1 MNTKLVALGLF
12 AALLTPTASL
22 AQGVTIYQVYD
33 QFVISN
39 AVASSCFKAEPKT
52 VLKFGENF
60 NAVIAAAAKDM
71 MKKNPG
77 LDKKLATKTLQDRM
91 DLLTKTVKEKV
102 KETGCDNP
110 QAQQMVELFKK
121 QAELEPVDKK

>member
-1 MNTKLVALGLF
+1 MNKKLAVAGLL
-12 AALLTPTASL
+12 AALIFPTGTM
-22 AQGVTIYQVYD
+22 AQGATIYQVFD

-39 AVASSCFKAEPKT
+39 AVASSCYKAEPKT

-60 NAVIAAAAKDM
+60 NAVISAAAMDM
-71 MKKNPG
+71 MKNNPG

-91 DLLTKTVKEKV
+91 DLLTKNVKEKV

-110 QAQQMVELFKK
+110 QAKQMVELFKK
-121 QAELEPVDKK
+121 QAALEPVNKE